1 MYPQTN
7 LLGRLLS
14 WVIPSTQGWEEGRS
28 EGTAAVAALD
38 QGPNISWGQTLL
50 MSPGGTKHGLYPS
63 TLVLA
68 LLPGQ
73 EWDWLVQTQV
83 WEPKKTDWPAEVA
96 KSSEHQIYQ
105 RMWKTIQTSSS
116 YFTHFNNFMVCHSH
130 SIALKKCSTSRCFL
144 QSGLLSPASFL
155 DPYHNCS

>member
-1 MYPQTN
+1 MVAWIEMYPQTN

-14 WVIPSTQGWEEGRS
+14 WVIPSTHGWEEGRS
-28 EGTAAVAALD
+28 GGTAAVAALD
-38 QGPNISWGQTLL
+38 QGPNISWGQTLP

-83 WEPKKTDWPAEVA
+83 REQKKL
-96 KSSEHQIYQ
+96 I
-105 RMWKTIQTSSS
+105 
-116 YFTHFNNFMVCHSH
+116 
-130 SIALKKCSTSRCFL
+130 
-144 QSGLLSPASFL
+144 GLLKWLKAVNTKYIKGCGRQFRLPAVTLLILIILWCVVRTASP
-155 DPYHNCS
+155 